1 VCIFEHL
8 PLNGPGILHEC
19 PEFQDGILEPGGS
32 THASQPS
39 ISLQCFVSNHS
50 PCHTIGDNRYARHQD
65 NGRQEEHRRDDDRNR
80 VYDRDRKDYHNWND
94 NENRAWG
101 QFLTENHRESH
112 EYAKSNKKE
121 QSKYW
126 NWRHSHPDHDGG

>member
-1 VCIFEHL
+1 MNHL
-8 PLNGPGILHEC
+8 GKYL
-19 PEFQDGILEPGGS
+19 GS
-32 THASQPS
+32 LFLVAALAAP
-39 ISLQCFVSNHS
+39 V
-50 PCHTIGDNRYARHQD
+50 TIMAVPAPQ
-65 NGRQEEHRRDDDRNR
+65 DDREHKR
-80 VYDRDRKDYHNWND
+80 VYDRDHKDYHHWDD

-126 NWRHSHPDHDGG
+126 NWRHSHPDHDGR